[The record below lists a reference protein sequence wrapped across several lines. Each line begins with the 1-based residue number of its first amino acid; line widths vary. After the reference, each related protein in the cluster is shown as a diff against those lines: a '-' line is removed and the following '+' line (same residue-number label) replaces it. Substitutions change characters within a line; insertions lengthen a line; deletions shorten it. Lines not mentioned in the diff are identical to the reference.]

1 MLYEL
6 HPLFSLSVLQIR
18 LDILFQRLKDQYL
31 KPQPFYHQEYEDE
44 YKYKDIEFECGHLVT
59 KEIVYVRPDS
69 EQQKLGR
76 EFIEFMVRDD
86 IQKIIAQMNI
96 MYPAIEN
103 VNNIPDKMRKLKK
116 PKEIQ
121 YDDFLEADPL
131 IKTWL
136 EVASS

>member
-1 MLYEL
+1 
-6 HPLFSLSVLQIR
+6 
-18 LDILFQRLKDQYL
+18 
-31 KPQPFYHQEYEDE
+31 
-44 YKYKDIEFECGHLVT
+44 
-59 KEIVYVRPDS
+59 
-69 EQQKLGR
+69 
-76 EFIEFMVRDD
+76 
-86 IQKIIAQMNI
+86 MNI

-131 IKTWL
+131 IKIWL